1 MKNERMKSAPA
12 VSRTPILDTY
22 RTATT
27 FMPEEP
33 EVEKYISREKKTIF
47 INTAARPDAKIVRLI

>member
-1 MKNERMKSAPA
+1 MKQGRIKGAPPT
-12 VSRTPILDTY
+12 SRTPILDTY
-22 RTATT
+22 KTATT